1 MNREQGRVAM
11 HDRIP
16 RKIKPFDEKQ
26 LKADLERYREMA
38 MEMGASAAKV
48 IPREKVYVDYRVRV
62 KCTIPKCP
70 EYGSSAHCPPHG
82 LETEKVKKFV
92 DSYRYALLVKMEIP
106 SSTITGDDLGVMDEG
121 GQLVVSK
128 ALLSLLKSYRKLNDI
143 VTDIEAQAFYDGY
156 YLSTSFTAGS
166 CHASLCNFQE
176 CQVLLGQPCRFPL
189 RSRPSME
196 GSGMNVYRMAE
207 EAGWD
212 IYPIGMDCNPENV
225 AHGTL
230 VGLVLI
236 D

>member
-1 MNREQGRVAM
+1 M
-11 HDRIP
+11 HNKIP
-16 RKIKPFDEKQ
+16 RKIKSFDENE
-26 LKADLERYREMA
+26 LKADLEKYREMA
-38 MEMGASAAKV
+38 LEMGAFDAKV
-48 IPREKVYVDYRVRV
+48 IPSDKVYVDYRVRV

-82 LETEKVKKFV
+82 LETEKMKELVN
-92 DSYRYALLVKMEIP
+92 SYRYALLVKLEIP
-106 SSTITGDDLGVMDEG
+106 SATITGDELGVMDKDG
-121 GQLVVSK
+121 KLVTTK

-143 VTDIEAQAFYDGY
+143 VTDIESQSFYDGY
-156 YLSTSFTAGS
+156 YLSTAFTAGS

-196 GSGMNVYRMAE
+196 SSSMNVYKMVA

-225 AHGTL
+225 DHGTL